1 MHPTTTS
8 MAAESHS
15 PPIKWARLLVLML
28 SVALAGAMTLVATPA
43 SAATAGKVTGK
54 VTSTSGRPI
63 ANIEVSAYYYDWDGE
78 YWIEEQDT
86 KTAADGSYVLN
97 LMPGQN
103 VIEFNDP
110 SGKWAY
116 TCWGP
121 CSNDPDLSTW
131 INVYSG
137 QTTSGVSV
145 QMSLTLE
152 ALPACLDA
160 RSQQSAASLAV
171 NNAAAQV
178 RNAQGALAQA
188 NAKFARIKKSKKKKR
203 KARAVVAARAA
214 QVASAQASLNAAA
227 AAKARADALEVA
239 KC

>member
-1 MHPTTTS
+1 MDPD
-8 MAAESHS
+8 
-15 PPIKWARLLVLML
+15 
-28 SVALAGAMTLVATPA
+28 VATWI
-43 SAATAGKVTGK
+43 KV
-54 VTSTSGRPI
+54 
-63 ANIEVSAYYYDWDGE
+63 N
-78 YWIEEQDT
+78 
-86 KTAADGSYVLN
+86 
-97 LMPGQN
+97 
-103 VIEFNDP
+103 
-110 SGKWAY
+110 
-116 TCWGP
+116 
-121 CSNDPDLSTW
+121 
-131 INVYSG
+131 SG

-178 RNAQGALAQA
+178 TNAQGALAQA

-203 KARAVVAARAA
+203 RARAVVAARAA